1 VKTVE
6 IVRQISALKSVL
18 RSSGHHPSN
27 KPLEMMSHWAK
38 YACVIE
44 AGIVENIVRSIYGVV
59 ATKQSTPRVANF
71 AKAQLEGVQNPK
83 SDRLIK
89 IASSFDRKWGQDLE
103 EFLMQNFRRDAVN
116 AVMSNRHLI
125 AHGRNCNI
133 TVAQV
138 SLYLTK
144 IEEVAEY
151 IEQQCGI

>member
-1 VKTVE
+1 
-6 IVRQISALKSVL
+6 
-18 RSSGHHPSN
+18 
-27 KPLEMMSHWAK
+27 
-38 YACVIE
+38 VIE